1 MFSSL
6 IQAVISKYNEYY
18 YYYKVECK
26 SCKRKFLCDKR
37 FEIMGDDNVCSIQ
50 CFLNLKHDI
59 V

>member
-18 YYYKVECK
+18 YYKVECK
-26 SCKRKFLCDKR
+26 SCKRKFLRDKR
-37 FEIMGDDNVCSIQ
+37 FEIMEDDNVCSIQ
-50 CFLNLKHDI
+50 CFLNLKHNI

>member
-6 IQAVISKYNEYY
+6 IQFVISKYNEY

-26 SCKRKFLCDKR
+26 SCKQTFLRDKR
-37 FEIMGDDNVCSIQ
+37 CEIIKDNVCSIQ
-50 CFLNLKHDI
+50 CFLNFKQNI